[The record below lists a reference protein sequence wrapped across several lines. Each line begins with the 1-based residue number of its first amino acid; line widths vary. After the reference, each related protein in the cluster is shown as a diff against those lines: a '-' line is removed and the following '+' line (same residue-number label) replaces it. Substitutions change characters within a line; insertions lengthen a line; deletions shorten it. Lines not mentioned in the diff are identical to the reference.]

1 MIVAVAILTTTM
13 VCIFFIVYDKNNL
26 TVEAFANTDDVVPWV
41 ICVITQDKEQCLQY
55 TWPIILPEALSVA
68 TLFVLA
74 FVGLEAF
81 LLLCRWD
88 MLKAWWALIRRV
100 KRTEKH

>member
-1 MIVAVAILTTTM
+1 
-13 VCIFFIVYDKNNL
+13 
-26 TVEAFANTDDVVPWV
+26 
-41 ICVITQDKEQCLQY
+41 LQY

-74 FVGLEAF
+74 FVGVEAF

-88 MLKAWWALIRRV
+88 MLKAWWALIRRA